1 METKSTRENNANQC
15 NKPSRKGTMTGKHHS
30 LATRQQMSASHKAY
44 QEKVRKAMETSQQA
58 SPLSMGQYLSSPD
71 ISESLKQ
78 IITDIIQK
86 LQ

>member
-1 METKSTRENNANQC
+1 MDNKNNTKPAR
-15 NKPSRKGTMTGKHHS
+15 PSRKGDLNPMKGRHHS
-30 LATRQQMSASHKAY
+30 LISRKKMAASHKAY

-71 ISESLKQ
+71 IRESLER
-78 IITDIIQK
+78 IITEIIEK